1 MEKTANNKIG
11 GFFMKRKAFIIILI
25 IILIIFFF
33 PQESKEF
40 RIRVVAASDSVA
52 DQSEKHAVVR
62 VIKEELKKYNQDD
75 IINEIN
81 KNIDLLEAK
90 IAKVLRER
98 KFQISITKQNY
109 PTKEW
114 EGKVISGGRYKTLLV
129 VIEKGEGKNWWSI
142 LYPAYHNISFED
154 GGADIEFEFYFFEKF
169 RKIFSK

>member
-1 MEKTANNKIG
+1 
-11 GFFMKRKAFIIILI
+11 MKRKFPIIILI
-25 IILIIFFF
+25 ILLIIFFF

-52 DQSEKHAVVR
+52 DQKEKHTVVR
-62 VIKEELKKYNQDD
+62 VIKEELKKYKQDD
-75 IINEIN
+75 IINEVI

-90 IAKVLRER
+90 ISKVLKGRQ
-98 KFQISITKQNY
+98 FQISITKQNY

-114 EGKVISGGRYKTLLV
+114 EGKVISGGKYKTLLV

-154 GGADIEFEFYFFEKF
+154 NGGEIEFEFYFFEKL